1 MIINKVNENWFDQN
15 QNIVIN
21 NFHAN
26 SLEKNQLLV
35 INNFQL
41 LLTFYDCLADRSE
54 MHRYKLSP
62 RGKLYLKTDAE
73 GKLKKLL
80 I

>member
-1 MIINKVNENWFDQN
+1 MQIHWK
-15 QNIVIN
+15 N
-21 NFHAN
+21 N
-26 SLEKNQLLV
+26 LLV
-35 INNFQL
+35 INNFKL

-73 GKLKKLL
+73 GKPKKLL